1 MKQLITILLLMSVF
15 VGCAPK
21 MGKDIFIE
29 PAGDVRL
36 ESSGSDILLGFMA
49 LIGSKE
55 NKEGIKIVTD
65 VKVTNRWHSDITLH
79 SLKYKLGDD
88 NSSVAQG
95 EIKYDITK
103 KSVFASGKEKIV
115 PLELRVDLNKASII
129 QLYGVMQSKRKIFL
143 KGEIVVEVWG
153 VEKHY
158 DFKEDVT
165 ARLSK
170 EMNKKFNLFSGL
182 SVIK

>member
-1 MKQLITILLLMSVF
+1 MKQVLTILLLMSIF
-15 VGCAPK
+15 VGCTPK

-49 LIGSKE
+49 LVNSKE
-55 NKEGIKIVTD
+55 NKEGIRIATD
-65 VKVTNRWHSDITLH
+65 VKITNKWHSDITLR

-88 NSSVAQG
+88 NSSVGQG
-95 EIKYDITK
+95 EIKPDATK
-103 KSVFASGKEKIV
+103 KTIFASGKEKVI
-115 PLELRVDLNKASII
+115 PLEFRIDLNKASMTH
-129 QLYGVMQSKRKIFL
+129 LYAVMQSKQKIFL

-153 VEKHY
+153 VEKRY
-158 DFKEDVT
+158 NFKEDVT

-170 EMNKKFNLFSGL
+170 EMNKKFNLFNGL
-182 SVIK
+182 RTVK